1 MIGYVVFIFCQGK
14 EFIGHRI
21 MKDLVNNMH
30 ELESKLFQLAQRL
43 AEENKE
49 LSEELLI
56 LATISH
62 SYQEPNRF
70 V

>member
-1 MIGYVVFIFCQGK
+1 
-14 EFIGHRI
+14 

-30 ELESKLFQLAQRL
+30 ELEFKLFKLAQRI

-56 LATISH
+56 LATLSH
-62 SYQEPNRF
+62 SYRLDA
-70 V
+70 

>member
-1 MIGYVVFIFCQGK
+1 
-14 EFIGHRI
+14 

-43 AEENKE
+43 VEENKE

>member
-1 MIGYVVFIFCQGK
+1 
-14 EFIGHRI
+14 
-21 MKDLVNNMH
+21 MH

-56 LATISH
+56 LATMSH
-62 SYQEPNRF
+62 SYQEPNINFQTALNAKVEARENDKNSALYSID
-70 V
+70 